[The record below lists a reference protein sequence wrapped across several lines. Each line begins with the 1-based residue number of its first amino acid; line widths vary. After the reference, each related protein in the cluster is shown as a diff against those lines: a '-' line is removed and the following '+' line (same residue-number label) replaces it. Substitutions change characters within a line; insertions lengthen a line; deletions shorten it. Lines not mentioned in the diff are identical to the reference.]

1 MDLGG
6 SRYHRRRM
14 TWTCTTSSRGG
25 GDWIWSR
32 REGGDL
38 VIMALL
44 TKERDEKV
52 RARKEKGSKEDQL
65 EL

>member
-1 MDLGG
+1 
-6 SRYHRRRM
+6 
-14 TWTCTTSSRGG
+14 
-25 GDWIWSR
+25 
-32 REGGDL
+32 
-38 VIMALL
+38 MALL